1 MVENPTSEVSVPQ
14 EDNRYFSFNL
24 FHLSSIKLWKYIEYP
39 HKRNIS
45 KQVLIRRYLGIKL
58 HIERQKDLQQ
68 LRLSTQSY
76 KVAVTETNRPGH
88 PSSQIY

>member
-24 FHLSSIKLWKYIEYP
+24 FHLSSVNLRKYIEYP
-39 HKRNIS
+39 HNKGIS
-45 KQVLIRRYLGIKL
+45 KHILTRGYLSIKL
-58 HIERQKDLQQ
+58 HIEKQKDLQPT
-68 LRLSTQSY
+68 RLTTQGY
-76 KVAVTETNRPGH
+76 QVAVTETNCPGH